1 MPEIS
6 KTIQEG
12 VERLVISEGY
22 ELVHLELKQGAS
34 RQVFRI
40 YIDRQGGISL
50 DDCQKISQQVSTLL
64 DVEDPL
70 AGPYT
75 LEVSSP
81 GLDRGLYKEADYQRF
96 SGRKIRLVL
105 RQPYQG
111 QRKFRVSIIGVDNGL
126 VRVLEPVRG
135 ALSFPVEAIEKA
147 NLEIEI

>member
-6 KTIQEG
+6 KTLQEG
-12 VERLVISEGY
+12 VERLVTSEGY
-22 ELVHLELKQGAS
+22 ELVHMELKQGAS

-40 YIDRQGGISL
+40 FIDRQGGINL

-70 AGPYT
+70 ASPYT

-81 GLDRGLYKEADYQRF
+81 GLDRGLYREADYQRF
-96 SGRKIRLVL
+96 AGRKIRLVL

-111 QRKFRVSIIGVDNGL
+111 QRKFRVSLVGVDNGL
-126 VRVLEPVRG
+126 VHVLEPVRG

>member
-12 VERLVISEGY
+12 IERLVTSEGY
-22 ELVHLELKQGAS
+22 ELVHAEFKQGAS
-34 RQVFRI
+34 RQVLRI
-40 YIDRQGGISL
+40 FIDRQGGINL
-50 DDCQKISQQVSTLL
+50 DDCQKISRQVSTLL

-81 GLDRGLYKEADYQRF
+81 GLDRGLYREVDYRRF
-96 SGRKIRLVL
+96 AGRKIRLVL

-126 VRVLEPVRG
+126 VSVLEPVRG